1 MGSGT
6 PYFIPLNEAIEI
18 SCKRKIKVETEIISI
33 DNSFQ
38 RTLSKSISALT
49 NDPPFDNSAMD
60 GFAVKYQETIDP
72 PNKFNISKTIE
83 AGNKFDNI
91 IKTGEAARIM
101 TGAPI
106 PQGADSIIPIES
118 CEVNSENNT
127 VILNQES
134 KPHFIRKK
142 GENFIENDVLLEI
155 GTFLTPEKI
164 SLCAAMGHNK
174 VEVFRPLRIAVIS
187 TGDELKLPGETLEKG
202 EIYESNT
209 FGLSGLISWLGHEP
223 VRFSSVVD
231 NLDEL
236 RKTLDLASKDCDV
249 IITSGGVSMGDR
261 DFVRKI
267 MEEEGEIDFWRIKV
281 RPGSPPLFGAWKN
294 TPIFGLPGN
303 PVSSHVVFRILCAPW
318 LRSQTSSQ
326 HPKESQIRVKLEHDI
341 KTVPGFI
348 TLRRVHLSDD
358 GNDILA
364 TAKHHQ
370 GSGNIASIALGEALT
385 LLGPEDSGKKGEYCN
400 ALIL

>member
-6 PYFIPLNEAIEI
+6 PYFIPLEEAVEI
-18 SCKRKIKVETEIISI
+18 ALKRRLSLDSEEISI
-33 DNSFQ
+33 DKAFH
-38 RTLSKSISALT
+38 RTLSEPLSALT

-60 GFAVKYQETIDP
+60 GFAVKYSESKNP
-72 PNKFNISKTIE
+72 PNNFKISNTIE
-83 AGNKFDNI
+83 AGNKFDNSI
-91 IKTGEAARIM
+91 ISGEAARIM

-106 PQGADSIIPIES
+106 PKGADSIIPIEA
-118 CEVNSENNT
+118 CEVDEENEIVT
-127 VILNQES
+127 LNQES

-142 GENFIENDVLLEI
+142 GENFTENEILLKV
-155 GTFLTPEKI
+155 GTLLTPEKI

-174 VEVFRPLRIAVIS
+174 IKVFKPLKVAIIS
-187 TGDELKLPGETLEKG
+187 TGDELRLPGEVLEKG

-209 FGLSGLISWLGHEP
+209 FGLSGLVNWLGHEP

-231 NLDEL
+231 NLDKL
-236 RKTLDLASKDCDV
+236 RETLDTAAKTCDV

-267 MEEEGEIDFWRIKV
+267 MEDEGEIDFWRIKV
-281 RPGSPPLFGAWKN
+281 RPGSPPLFGAWN
-294 TPIFGLPGN
+294 ETPIFGLPGN
-303 PVSSHVVFRILCAPW
+303 PVSSHVVFRILCGPW
-318 LRSQTSSQ
+318 FRAQTSSSQ
-326 HPKESQIRVKLEHDI
+326 PQESKIIVKLDQDI

-348 TLRRVHLSDD
+348 TLRRIHLYESE
-358 GNDILA
+358 GEILA
-364 TAKHHQ
+364 TTKHHQ

-385 LLGPEDSGKKGEYCN
+385 LLGPNDTGKKGEYCS

>member
-6 PYFIPLNEAIEI
+6 PYFIPLEEAVEIALKRRLSPDIE
-18 SCKRKIKVETEIISI
+18 EISI
-33 DNSFQ
+33 DKAFH
-38 RTLSKSISALT
+38 RTLSEPLSALT

-60 GFAVKYQETIDP
+60 GFAVKYSESKNP
-72 PNKFNISKTIE
+72 PNNFKISNTIE
-83 AGNKFDNI
+83 AGNKFDNSI
-91 IKTGEAARIM
+91 ISGEAARIM

-106 PQGADSIIPIES
+106 PKGADSIIPIEA
-118 CEVNSENNT
+118 CEVDEENQIVT
-127 VILNQES
+127 LNQES

-142 GENFIENDVLLEI
+142 GENFTENEILLKV
-155 GTFLTPEKI
+155 GTLLTPEKI

-174 VEVFRPLRIAVIS
+174 IKVFKPLKVAIIS
-187 TGDELKLPGETLEKG
+187 TGDELRLPGEVLEKG

-209 FGLSGLISWLGHEP
+209 FGLSGLVNWLGHEP

-231 NLDEL
+231 NLDKL
-236 RKTLDLASKDCDV
+236 RETLDTAAKTCDV

-267 MEEEGEIDFWRIKV
+267 MEDEGEIDFWRIKV
-281 RPGSPPLFGAWKN
+281 RPGSPPLFGAWN
-294 TPIFGLPGN
+294 ETPIFGLPGN
-303 PVSSHVVFRILCAPW
+303 PVSSHVVFRILCGPW
-318 LRSQTSSQ
+318 FRAQTSSSQ
-326 HPKESQIRVKLEHDI
+326 PQESKIIVKLDQDI

-348 TLRRVHLSDD
+348 TLRRIHLYESE
-358 GNDILA
+358 GEILA
-364 TAKHHQ
+364 TTKHHQ

-385 LLGPEDSGKKGEYCN
+385 LLGPNDTGKKGEYCS

>member
-6 PYFIPLNEAIEI
+6 PYFIPLEEAVEI
-18 SCKRKIKVETEIISI
+18 ALKRRLSPDSEEISI
-33 DNSFQ
+33 DKAFH
-38 RTLSKSISALT
+38 RTLSEPLSALT

-60 GFAVKYQETIDP
+60 GFAVKYSESKNP
-72 PNKFNISKTIE
+72 PNNFKISNTIE
-83 AGNKFDNI
+83 AGNKFDNSI
-91 IKTGEAARIM
+91 ISGEAARIM

-106 PQGADSIIPIES
+106 PKGADSIIPIEA
-118 CEVNSENNT
+118 CEVDEENQIVT
-127 VILNQES
+127 LNQES

-142 GENFIENDVLLEI
+142 GENFTENEILLKV
-155 GTFLTPEKI
+155 GTLLTPEKI

-174 VEVFRPLRIAVIS
+174 IKVFKPLKVAIIS
-187 TGDELKLPGETLEKG
+187 TGDELRLPGEVLEKG

-209 FGLSGLISWLGHEP
+209 FGLSGLVNWLGHEP

-231 NLDEL
+231 NLDKL
-236 RKTLDLASKDCDV
+236 RETLDTAAKTCDV

-267 MEEEGEIDFWRIKV
+267 MEDEGEIDFWRIKV
-281 RPGSPPLFGAWKN
+281 RPGSPPLFGAWN
-294 TPIFGLPGN
+294 ETPIFGLPGN
-303 PVSSHVVFRILCAPW
+303 PVSSHVVFRILCGPW
-318 LRSQTSSQ
+318 FRAQTSSSQ
-326 HPKESQIRVKLEHDI
+326 PQESKIIVKLDQDI

-348 TLRRVHLSDD
+348 TLRRIHLYESE
-358 GNDILA
+358 GEILA
-364 TAKHHQ
+364 TTKHHQ

-385 LLGPEDSGKKGEYCN
+385 LLGPNDTGKKGEYCS

>member
-6 PYFIPLNEAIEI
+6 PYFIPLEEAVEI
-18 SCKRKIKVETEIISI
+18 ALKRRLSPDSEEISI
-33 DNSFQ
+33 DKAFH
-38 RTLSKSISALT
+38 RTLSEPLSALT

-60 GFAVKYQETIDP
+60 GFAVKYSESKNP
-72 PNKFNISKTIE
+72 PNNFKISNTIE
-83 AGNKFDNI
+83 AGNKFDNSI
-91 IKTGEAARIM
+91 IIGEAARIM

-106 PQGADSIIPIES
+106 PKGADSIIPIEA
-118 CEVNSENNT
+118 CEVDEENQIVT
-127 VILNQES
+127 LNQES

-142 GENFIENDVLLEI
+142 GENFTENEILLKV
-155 GTFLTPEKI
+155 GTLLTPEKI

-174 VEVFRPLRIAVIS
+174 IKVFKPLKVAIIS
-187 TGDELKLPGETLEKG
+187 TGDELRLPGEVLEKG

-209 FGLSGLISWLGHEP
+209 FGLSGLVNWLGHEP

-231 NLDEL
+231 NLDKL
-236 RKTLDLASKDCDV
+236 RETLDTAAKTCDV

-267 MEEEGEIDFWRIKV
+267 MEDEGEIDFWRIKV
-281 RPGSPPLFGAWKN
+281 RPGSPPLFGAWN
-294 TPIFGLPGN
+294 ETPIFGLPGN
-303 PVSSHVVFRILCAPW
+303 PVSSHVVFRILCGPW
-318 LRSQTSSQ
+318 FRAQTSSSQ
-326 HPKESQIRVKLEHDI
+326 PQESKIIVKLDQDI

-348 TLRRVHLSDD
+348 TLRRIHLYESE
-358 GNDILA
+358 GEILA
-364 TAKHHQ
+364 TTKHHQ

-385 LLGPEDSGKKGEYCN
+385 LLGPNDTGKKGEYCS

>member
-6 PYFIPLNEAIEI
+6 PYFIPLEEAVEI
-18 SCKRKIKVETEIISI
+18 ALKRRLSPDSEEISI
-33 DNSFQ
+33 DKAFH
-38 RTLSKSISALT
+38 RTLSEPLSAIT

-60 GFAVKYQETIDP
+60 GFAVKYSESKNP
-72 PNKFNISKTIE
+72 PNNFKISNTIE
-83 AGNKFDNI
+83 AGNKFDNSI
-91 IKTGEAARIM
+91 ISGEAARIM

-106 PQGADSIIPIES
+106 PKGADSIIPIEA
-118 CEVNSENNT
+118 CEVDEENQIVT
-127 VILNQES
+127 LNQES

-142 GENFIENDVLLEI
+142 GENFTENEILLKV
-155 GTFLTPEKI
+155 GTLLTPEKI

-174 VEVFRPLRIAVIS
+174 IKVFKPLKVAIIS
-187 TGDELKLPGETLEKG
+187 TGDELRLPGEVLEKG

-209 FGLSGLISWLGHEP
+209 FGLSGLVNWLGHEP

-231 NLDEL
+231 NLDKL
-236 RKTLDLASKDCDV
+236 RETLDTAAKTCDV

-267 MEEEGEIDFWRIKV
+267 MEDEGEIDFWRIKV
-281 RPGSPPLFGAWKN
+281 RPGSPPLFGAWN
-294 TPIFGLPGN
+294 ETPIFGLPGN
-303 PVSSHVVFRILCAPW
+303 PVSSHVVFRILCGPW
-318 LRSQTSSQ
+318 FRAQTSSSQ
-326 HPKESQIRVKLEHDI
+326 PQESKIIVKLDQDI

-348 TLRRVHLSDD
+348 TLRRIHLYESE
-358 GNDILA
+358 GEILA
-364 TAKHHQ
+364 TTKHHQ

-385 LLGPEDSGKKGEYCN
+385 LLGPNDTGKKGEYCS

>member
-6 PYFIPLNEAIEI
+6 PYFIPLEEAVEI
-18 SCKRKIKVETEIISI
+18 ALKRRLSPDSEEISI
-33 DNSFQ
+33 DKAFH
-38 RTLSKSISALT
+38 RTLSEPLSALT

-60 GFAVKYQETIDP
+60 GFAVKYSESKNP
-72 PNKFNISKTIE
+72 PNNFKISNTIE
-83 AGNKFDNI
+83 AGNKFDNSI
-91 IKTGEAARIM
+91 ISGEAARIM

-106 PQGADSIIPIES
+106 PKGADSIIPIEA
-118 CEVNSENNT
+118 CEVDEENQIVT
-127 VILNQES
+127 LNQES

-142 GENFIENDVLLEI
+142 GENFTENEILLKV
-155 GTFLTPEKI
+155 GTLLTPEKI

-174 VEVFRPLRIAVIS
+174 IKVFKPLKVAIIS
-187 TGDELKLPGETLEKG
+187 TGDELRLPGEVLEKG

-209 FGLSGLISWLGHEP
+209 FGLSGLVNWLGHEP

-231 NLDEL
+231 NLDKL
-236 RKTLDLASKDCDV
+236 RETLDTAAKTCDV

-267 MEEEGEIDFWRIKV
+267 MEDEGEIDFWRIKV
-281 RPGSPPLFGAWKN
+281 RPGSPPLFGAWNK

-303 PVSSHVVFRILCAPW
+303 PVSSHVVFRILCGPW
-318 LRSQTSSQ
+318 FRAQTSSSQ
-326 HPKESQIRVKLEHDI
+326 PQESKIIVKLDQDI

-348 TLRRVHLSDD
+348 TLRRIHLYESE
-358 GNDILA
+358 GEILA
-364 TAKHHQ
+364 TTKHHQ

-385 LLGPEDSGKKGEYCN
+385 LLGPNDTGKKGEYCS

>member
-6 PYFIPLNEAIEI
+6 PYFIPLEEAVEI
-18 SCKRKIKVETEIISI
+18 ALKRRLSPDSEEISI
-33 DNSFQ
+33 DKAFH
-38 RTLSKSISALT
+38 RTLSEPLSALT

-60 GFAVKYQETIDP
+60 GFAVKYSESKNP
-72 PNKFNISKTIE
+72 PNNFKISNTIE
-83 AGNKFDNI
+83 AGNKFDNSI
-91 IKTGEAARIM
+91 ISGEAARIM

-106 PQGADSIIPIES
+106 PKGADSIIPIEA
-118 CEVNSENNT
+118 CEVDEENEIVT
-127 VILNQES
+127 LNQES

-142 GENFIENDVLLEI
+142 GENFTENEILLKV
-155 GTFLTPEKI
+155 GTLLTPEKI

-174 VEVFRPLRIAVIS
+174 IKVFKPLKVAIIS
-187 TGDELKLPGETLEKG
+187 TGDELRLPGEVLEKG

-209 FGLSGLISWLGHEP
+209 FGLSGLVNWLGHEP

-231 NLDEL
+231 NLDKL
-236 RKTLDLASKDCDV
+236 RETLDTAAKTCDV

-267 MEEEGEIDFWRIKV
+267 MEDEGEIDFWRIKV
-281 RPGSPPLFGAWKN
+281 RPGSPPLFGAWN
-294 TPIFGLPGN
+294 ETPIFGLPGN
-303 PVSSHVVFRILCAPW
+303 PVSSHVVFRILCGPW
-318 LRSQTSSQ
+318 FRAQTSSSQ
-326 HPKESQIRVKLEHDI
+326 PQESKIIVKLDQDI

-348 TLRRVHLSDD
+348 TLRRIHLYESE
-358 GNDILA
+358 GEILA
-364 TAKHHQ
+364 TTKHHQ

-385 LLGPEDSGKKGEYCN
+385 LLGPNDTGKKGEYCS

>member
-6 PYFIPLNEAIEI
+6 PYFIPLVEAIEI
-18 SCKRKIKVETEIISI
+18 TLKRRLSPESEVISI
-33 DNSFQ
+33 DEAFH
-38 RTLSKSISALT
+38 RILSESLSART

-60 GFAVKYQETIDP
+60 GFAVKYTESKNP
-72 PNKFNISKTIE
+72 PNKFKISDTIA
-83 AGNKFDNI
+83 AGNKFDNSI
-91 IKTGEAARIM
+91 VSGEAARIM

-106 PQGADSIIPIES
+106 PEGADSIIPIEA
-118 CEVNSENNT
+118 CEVDEENET
-127 VILNQES
+127 VTLNHES

-142 GENFIENDVLLEI
+142 GENFTENEILLRT
-155 GTFLTPEKI
+155 GTLLTPEKT

-174 VEVFRPLRIAVIS
+174 IKVFKPLKVAIIS
-187 TGDELKLPGETLEKG
+187 TGDELRLPGEVLQKG

-209 FGLSGLISWLGHEP
+209 FGLSGLVKWLGHEP

-231 NLDEL
+231 NLDKL
-236 RKTLDLASKDCDV
+236 RETLDAAATKCDL

-267 MEEEGEIDFWRIKV
+267 MEDEGEIDFWRIKV
-281 RPGSPPLFGAWKN
+281 RPGSPPLFGAWKE

-303 PVSSHVVFRILCAPW
+303 PVSSHVVFRVLCGPW
-318 LRSQTSSQ
+318 LRAQTSSSQ
-326 HPKESQIRVKLEHDI
+326 PQESKIIVKLDQDI

-348 TLRRVHLSDD
+348 TLRRIHLYEKE
-358 GNDILA
+358 GEILA
-364 TAKHHQ
+364 TTKHHQ

-385 LLGPEDSGKKGEYCN
+385 LLGPSDTGKKGDYCN
-400 ALIL
+400 ALLL

>member
-6 PYFIPLNEAIEI
+6 PYFIPLEEAVEI
-18 SCKRKIKVETEIISI
+18 ALKRRLSLDSEEIYI
-33 DNSFQ
+33 DKAFH
-38 RTLSKSISALT
+38 RTLSEPLSALT

-60 GFAVKYQETIDP
+60 GFAVKYSESKNP
-72 PNKFNISKTIE
+72 PNNFKISNTIE
-83 AGNKFDNI
+83 AGNKFDNSI
-91 IKTGEAARIM
+91 ISGEAARIM

-106 PQGADSIIPIES
+106 PKGADSIIPIES
-118 CEVNSENNT
+118 CEVDEENEIVT
-127 VILNQES
+127 LNQES

-142 GENFIENDVLLEI
+142 GENFTENEILLKV
-155 GTFLTPEKI
+155 GTLLTPEKI

-174 VEVFRPLRIAVIS
+174 IRVFKPLKVAIIS
-187 TGDELKLPGETLEKG
+187 TGDELRLPGEVLEKG

-209 FGLSGLISWLGHEP
+209 FGLSGLVNWLGHEP

-231 NLDEL
+231 NLDKL
-236 RKTLDLASKDCDV
+236 RETLDTAAKTCDV

-267 MEEEGEIDFWRIKV
+267 MEDEGEIDFWRIKV
-281 RPGSPPLFGAWKN
+281 RPGSPPLFGTWN
-294 TPIFGLPGN
+294 DTPIFGLPGN
-303 PVSSHVVFRILCAPW
+303 PVSSHVVFRVLCGPW
-318 LRSQTSSQ
+318 FRAQTSSSQ
-326 HPKESQIRVKLEHDI
+326 PQESKIIVKLDQDI

-348 TLRRVHLSDD
+348 TLRRIHLYESK
-358 GNDILA
+358 GEIFA
-364 TAKHHQ
+364 TTKHHQ

-385 LLGPEDSGKKGEYCN
+385 LLGPNDTGKKGEYCN